1 MTDPTAPNLDQ
12 QVVNVL
18 QALAQPT
25 RLRII
30 DLVSRAGPDG
40 IAAGAIARAVS
51 APASTLSFH
60 LKELAQAGIL
70 EARPQG
76 RFIYYATRAHALRSV
91 ADFVARWVPK
101 EAAPAPPA
109 KAEPVV
115 ATDADKAAR
124 RAAKAAKP
132 KGGKR
137 DEGQLSIFGE

>member
-1 MTDPTAPNLDQ
+1 MTDPTVTSLDQ

-25 RLRII
+25 RLKII
-30 DLVSRAGPDG
+30 DLVSRAGPEG

-101 EAAPAPPA
+101 EAVPATPA
-109 KAEPVV
+109 RAEP
-115 ATDADKAAR
+115 ATAAETGKTAR
-124 RAAKAAKP
+124 RAAKG